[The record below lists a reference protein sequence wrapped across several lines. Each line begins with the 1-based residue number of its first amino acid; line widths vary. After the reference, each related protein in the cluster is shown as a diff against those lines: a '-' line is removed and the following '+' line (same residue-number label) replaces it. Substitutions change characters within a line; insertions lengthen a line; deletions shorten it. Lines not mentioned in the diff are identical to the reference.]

1 MNIFEQVKSML
12 CMSDVVKFYG
22 LQINHS
28 GMCNCPFHN
37 DKTPSMKIYDNNFY
51 CFGCGEH
58 GDVTGF
64 TAKLFGISQLEAA
77 KKLNYDFGLHIET
90 DKPLSQNQITIYH
103 NQQAEQREF
112 SEWEQSAW
120 QALSEYFKLLRDWRS
135 AYAPNNPDEPFDHRF
150 VESLNNYDYSEY
162 LCNCF
167 INASKDE
174 KLKMKDEVTKIEQ
187 RLCKHKREQITAV
200 AHREEHHKRGRVL

>member
-1 MNIFEQVKSML
+1 MY
-12 CMSDVVKFYG
+12 DAAKFYG

-37 DKTPSMKIYDNNFY
+37 DKIPSMKIYENSFF

-58 GDVTGF
+58 GDVIGF
-64 TAKLFGISQLEAA
+64 TAKLFEISQLEAA
-77 KKLNYDFGLHIET
+77 KRLNYDFGLHIET

-103 NQQAEQREF
+103 NQQAEQRKYL
-112 SEWEQSAW
+112 EWEKCAW
-120 QALSEYFKLLRDWRS
+120 LTLSEYFKLLKTWRRD
-135 AYAPNNPDEPFDHRF
+135 YAPNTPDEPLDNRF
-150 VESLNNYDYSEY
+150 VESLNNYEYLEY

-167 INASKDE
+167 INAYKAE
-174 KLKMKDEVTKIEQ
+174 KLTMKDEVKKIEQ
-187 RLCKHKREQITAV
+187 RLCKYKREQITTV